1 MSVVSCERGPGRVCG
16 VARLPGLSSRIGLR
30 RQLSGMFYLKHN
42 EKTRFGYF
50 ANDRDCQGDLDVC
63 DRLLMLSNY
72 IILTLPEAQR
82 NPTATSRLY
91 SAPPAFGSRAL
102 AHDVTCTT
110 PSRLLFLMLLL
121 LPPQVSLSDRL
132 RNFQGRSLSNDIPVS
147 FGLSRS
153 TSLISRLFPYCQGAT
168 LTNPVAN
175 EV

>member
-1 MSVVSCERGPGRVCG
+1 VSVVSCERGPGRVCG

-82 NPTATSRLY
+82 DPTTTSRLY
-91 SAPPAFGSRAL
+91 SAPPARL
-102 AHDVTCTT
+102 
-110 PSRLLFLMLLL
+110 SRLGPRRDLHNALEAP
-121 LPPQVSLSDRL
+121 LPDAAAVASASLAKRPS
-132 RNFQGRSLSNDIPVS
+132 QK
-147 FGLSRS
+147 LSRQK
-153 TSLISRLFPYCQGAT
+153 SLKRYPCIVWT
-168 LTNPVAN
+168 
-175 EV
+175 